1 MPPKETNGDWLSG
14 GVGELYI
21 GTPSGGFVPYDAIPV
36 IEEGFIMAD
45 EEGKQY
51 KFYPSD
57 FTDMNFTATGTIRI
71 TRTLLKM
78 IYTGRSLR
86 RAIRKLEKE
95 RRKRLKEAIAAAYRS
110 RGLDG
115 DTYIKLTDILRG

>member
-14 GVGELYI
+14 GVGKLYI

-51 KFYPSD
+51 KFYPSS
-57 FTDMNFTATGTIRI
+57 FTDMTFTATANIRF
-71 TRTLLKM
+71 TRKLLKM
-78 IYTGRSLR
+78 LYTGRELR
-86 RAIRKLEKE
+86 RAIRRMEKE
-95 RRKRLKEAIAAAYRS
+95 RRKRLKEVS
-110 RGLDG
+110 G
-115 DTYIKLTDILRG
+115 DD